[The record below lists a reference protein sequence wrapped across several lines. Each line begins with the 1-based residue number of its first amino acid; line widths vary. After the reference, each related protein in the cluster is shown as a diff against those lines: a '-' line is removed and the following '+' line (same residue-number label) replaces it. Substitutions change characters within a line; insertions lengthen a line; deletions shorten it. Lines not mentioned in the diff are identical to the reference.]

1 MTTAEES
8 SASESAA
15 SDDHAG
21 PPRPSRQNIDVFG
34 MTHQGLVRKENQD
47 QFLIG
52 SVHKALQV
60 HQSSLPEGE
69 LGSLL
74 SPSRGW
80 LFLVADGVG
89 GVPGGQQASGTALKA
104 IAAYVTHAMAL
115 YTEFSPET
123 EPAFLEDL
131 RKSVER
137 SHEAVL
143 AAGQADGYHAG
154 MATTLTM
161 VAVRWPRAYLVHVG
175 DSRCYRLRDGALELL
190 TRDQTLA
197 QALVDA
203 GALPPEATEQSG
215 LKHVLWS
222 AVGGSE
228 AKIEVRASDQ
238 RWEDVMVLCS
248 DGLTKHVSDDEIK
261 AQLESGDSAEAMC
274 RQLIELALGRGG
286 TDNVTV
292 IIGRL
297 RR

>member
-1 MTTAEES
+1 MSATQDRPESETARPS
-8 SASESAA
+8 GA
-15 SDDHAG
+15 

-34 MTHQGLVRKENQD
+34 MTHPGLVRKENQD

-52 SVHKALQV
+52 SLHKTMQV
-60 HQSSLPEGE
+60 HQSSLPKDE

-143 AAGQADGYHAG
+143 AAGAADDLRAG

-161 VAVRWPRAYLVHVG
+161 VTVRWPRAYLVHVG
-175 DSRCYRLRDGALELL
+175 DSRCYRLRDGVLERL
-190 TRDQTLA
+190 TTDQTLA

-203 GALPPEATEQSG
+203 GALPPEATEESG

-222 AVGGSE
+222 AVGGTE
-228 AKIEVRASDQ
+228 ARIEVRASDQ

-248 DGLTKHVSDDEIK
+248 DGLTKHVSDEEIK
-261 AQLESGDSAEAMC
+261 AQIESGDSAEAIC
-274 RQLIELALGRGG
+274 RQLTELALARGG
-286 TDNVTV
+286 TDNITV